1 MYQKAIAFLTLLAIG
16 VVAARPGSA
25 QAPVTAAGTMAQAAG
40 AAEYTI
46 VIKSRWT
53 KANFPI
59 DYPPNGLLT
68 SPHHSGVIGASHNS
82 AYFIFRGGSMPTP
95 GLERL
100 SEEGKHSPLDAEIKA
115 AISKGTALMLF
126 ESGALRDF
134 KDSIVTSVKV
144 NDQFPL
150 VDFVMMIAPS
160 PDWFAGLTNV
170 DLRDTGAW
178 VMTRTIDIYAW
189 DSGGDD
195 GDTYLAPDK
204 DNNPKKLTMQAMNK
218 QFLEGGKPGVIATV
232 TFTRK

>member
-1 MYQKAIAFLTLLAIG
+1 MYQKAIAYVALMTIG
-16 VVAARPGSA
+16 TVPVQPGVA
-25 QAPVTAAGTMAQAAG
+25 QAPAPTAGSMAQAAG

-53 KANFPI
+53 KANFPV
-59 DYPPNGLLT
+59 DYPPSGLLT

-82 AYFIFRGGSMPTP
+82 AYFIFKAGTMPTP

-115 AISKGTALMLF
+115 AIGGGTALTLF

-144 NDQFPL
+144 NDQFTL
-150 VDFVMMIAPS
+150 IDFVMMIAPS

-170 DLRDTGAW
+170 DLRENGAW
-178 VMTRTIDIYAW
+178 TKTRTIDIYAW

-204 DNNPKKLTMQAMNK
+204 DNNPKKPTMQAMNK